1 MPFRTKDRTHQGGT
15 RMPNTKSAL
24 RAMRKAEKR
33 RIRNQA
39 FRTRMRTYIKRARMA
54 MDAVLNGT
62 GSLEE
67 AQRAVYEACRIIDK
81 TASKGVIKKGA
92 AARYKSR
99 LMQRLNSLIHQKA
112 VVEAA

>member
-1 MPFRTKDRTHQGGT
+1 
-15 RMPNTKSAL
+15 MPNTKSAL

-39 FRTRMRTYIKRARMA
+39 YRSRMRTFIKRARLA
-54 MDAVLNGT
+54 LEAAAKGT

-81 TASKGVIKKGA
+81 TASKGVIKKNT
-92 AARYKSR
+92 AARFKSR
-99 LMQRLNSLIHQKA
+99 LMRRLNEIIHQKA